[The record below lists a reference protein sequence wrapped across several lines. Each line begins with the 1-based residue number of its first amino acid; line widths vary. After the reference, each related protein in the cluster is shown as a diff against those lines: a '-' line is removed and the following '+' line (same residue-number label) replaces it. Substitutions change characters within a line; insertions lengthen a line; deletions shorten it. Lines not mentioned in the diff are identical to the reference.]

1 MEKLKVT
8 VVPDWKEMNRVLRWT
23 VGLTFIG
30 FMSGLLLISCNEEF
44 YLGKTREELYREMFI
59 VDSLMMQIQM
69 QIDSTSI
76 DFEKYY
82 IDAQKINNGHE

>member
-1 MEKLKVT
+1 
-8 VVPDWKEMNRVLRWT
+8 
-23 VGLTFIG
+23 
-30 FMSGLLLISCNEEF
+30 MSGLLLISCNEEF

-76 DFEKYY
+76 DFEKFY